1 MTLEQ
6 LRVFISV
13 AENQHVTKAAKA
25 LNMTQSAASVA
36 VSTLEERYKV
46 RLFDRVG
53 RGVVLTQEGRAFLKE
68 ARAVVSQA
76 ASARQTL
83 HDLAGLKRGSMTI
96 AASQTIANYWL
107 PMRLQRFRAEHPEIN
122 LQIAIGNT
130 QQVTELVEDG
140 DADLGFIEG
149 VIDRPALVIQEIEG
163 DSLVVIVG
171 ANHPW
176 AQRDEVSPQCFMETS
191 WILREKGS
199 GTRSMFETALKGF
212 GLNPQDLTIAFEV
225 PSNEAI
231 RALVA
236 AGNSA
241 AAISNLVVAQHLSDD
256 ICRIKCDLPGRPFFV
271 LRHKERHANQT
282 ETAVRSIFGI
292 TPTS

>member
-13 AENQHVTKAAKA
+13 AESQHVTKAAKA
-25 LNMTQSAASVA
+25 LNMTQSAASA
-36 VSTLEERYKV
+36 AISTLEERYKV

-53 RGVVLTQEGRAFLKE
+53 RGVVLTQEGRVFVQE

-96 AASQTIANYWL
+96 AASRTIANYWL
-107 PMRLQRFRAEHPEIN
+107 PIRLQRFRAEYPQIN
-122 LQIAIGNT
+122 LQISIGNT
-130 QQVTELVEDG
+130 QQVTELVESG
-140 DADLGFIEG
+140 DADLGFVEG
-149 VIDRPALVIQEIEG
+149 VIDCPALAVQEIIG
-163 DSLVVIVG
+163 DELVVIVG

-176 AQRDEVSPQCFMETS
+176 AQRDEISPQCFMETS

-199 GTRSMFETALKGF
+199 GTRSMFEAALRGF
-212 GLNPQDLTIAFEV
+212 GLDPDELTIAFEV

-236 AGNSA
+236 AGSSA
-241 AAISNLVVAQHLSDD
+241 AAISDLVVGRHLSED
-256 ICRIKCDLPGRPFFV
+256 ICRIRCDLPGRPFFV

-292 TPTS
+292 APTS